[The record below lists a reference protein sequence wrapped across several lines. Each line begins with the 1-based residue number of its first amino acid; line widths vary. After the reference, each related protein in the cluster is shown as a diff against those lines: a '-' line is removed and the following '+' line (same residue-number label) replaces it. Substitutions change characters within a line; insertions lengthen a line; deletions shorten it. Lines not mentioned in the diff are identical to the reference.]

1 MTETVKEKKN
11 VLDASSTI
19 ATLLQKKK
27 FFIECQ
33 RCFLLKAK
41 ARFRFFLSEEPFGN
55 KEFSLALAVCQK
67 AQKLNT
73 FLLKEIFTQ
82 LVK

>member
-1 MTETVKEKKN
+1 MPKMFFAESQ
-11 VLDASSTI
+11 SS
-19 ATLLQKKK
+19 LS
-27 FFIECQ
+27 
-33 RCFLLKAK
+33 
-41 ARFRFFLSEEPFGN
+41 FFLSEEPFGN